1 MIDAITGLDIFSP
14 ITVAVRLL
22 FSIVAGFMIG
32 FERERHFQ
40 PAGLRTHMVLALGA
54 CSIMIVSIYIP
65 AIFLDTHPNSD
76 PGRIAAQVI
85 SGIGFLGAG
94 AIFRFGFD
102 VRGVTTAA
110 TIWTTSGIGIAFGA
124 GFYILGS
131 FGTILLI
138 VILQVFDKI
147 ETRLIEKR
155 KLRVLRISF
164 CSDKLEI
171 NEIIKTIERFDI
183 DIRRVSITE
192 DVEKKITEIVIDA
205 RMDQDFDIGGLF
217 ERIKSLGNIYSVKIE

>member
-1 MIDAITGLDIFSP
+1 MIDTITGLDVFSP
-14 ITVAVRLL
+14 FTVTLRLL

-54 CSIMIVSIYIP
+54 CLIMLVSIYIP
-65 AIFLDTHPNSD
+65 AIFFDTNPNSD

-124 GFYILGS
+124 GFYVLGS

-155 KLRVLRISF
+155 KLRVLKISF
-164 CSDKLEI
+164 NSDKLGA
-171 NEIIKTIERFDI
+171 NEVTQTIERFDI
-183 DIRRVSITE
+183 DVRRVSITE
-192 DVEKKITEIVIDA
+192 DVEKKTTEIVIDA
-205 RMDQDFDIGGLF
+205 RMDQDFNIGNLF
-217 ERIKSLGNIYSVKIE
+217 EKIKSLGNIYSVKIE